1 MSYYVLPRVN
11 NKEAKRLS
19 NRVYGAV
26 VNSSESHAL
35 GTSNLTNEIVADEGV
50 ND

>member
-1 MSYYVLPRVN
+1 M
-11 NKEAKRLS
+11 S

-35 GTSNLTNEIVADEGV
+35 EISNLTNEIVADEGV